1 MLNKTLYL
9 NEEVFLQD
17 RELKSGRDGFGEA
30 ILKLG
35 EEHDDIVVLT
45 ADLDES
51 LRLTPFKKKFPN
63 RFIETGIAEQNMAGI
78 GAGIALSGLV
88 PFLTSHAVFS
98 PYRNWDQ
105 IRLSICFSNA
115 NVKIVGSHAGFS
127 NGPDGGAAESLEDIA
142 LTRVLPNLT
151 VINPIDY
158 RQTKRAV
165 EEMYKMRGPVYLRIC
180 KEPTPQITTEKTP
193 FEIGKA
199 YTLVEGT
206 DLTIFTTGTIA
217 YEALEAAKILKAA
230 HKINIE
236 VVAVPTIKPLDK
248 ENVIGSAK
256 KTGRCVSLEEHQI
269 NGGFGSAISE
279 ILAEEF
285 PVRNL
290 RIGVNDTFGESGSYK
305 ELKDKY
311 GISSHHVV
319 EAILNMLKEK

>member
-1 MLNKTLYL
+1 MLNKTLNL
-9 NEEVFLQD
+9 NADVFLQD
-17 RELKSGRDGFGEA
+17 KELKSERDAFGEA

-35 EEHDDIVVLT
+35 EDHDNVVVLT
-45 ADLDES
+45 ADLEES
-51 LRLTPFKKKFPN
+51 LRLTPFRKKFPD
-63 RFIETGIAEQNMAGI
+63 RFIETGIAEQNMASI
-78 GAGIALSGLV
+78 GTGMALSGLV
-88 PFLTSHAVFS
+88 PFISSHAVFS

-127 NGPDGGAAESLEDIA
+127 NSPDGGAAESLEDIA

-151 VINPIDY
+151 VLSPIDCW
-158 RQTKRAV
+158 QTKRAV
-165 EEMYKMRGPVYLRIC
+165 EEMYKMQGPVYLRIC
-180 KEPTPQITTEKTP
+180 KEPTPHITTENTP
-193 FEIGKA
+193 FELGKA

-206 DLTIFTTGTIA
+206 DVTIFTTGAIS

-230 HKINIE
+230 HKISVE

-248 ENVIGSAK
+248 EDIIGSAK
-256 KTGRCVSLEEHQI
+256 KTGKCATLEEHQI
-269 NGGFGSAISE
+269 NGGFGSAVSE

-285 PVRNL
+285 PVLNL
-290 RIGVNDTFGESGSYK
+290 RIGVNDTFGESGSYR

-319 EAILNMLKEK
+319 EAILNMFKEK